1 MYMYIIKLLKKNMKN
16 YRLELYTCTCIIINA
31 NNAQSNNF
39 EIPESTPSKVRRL
52 SLGASISLF
61 TFILVGIGD
70 LSNVNVSYVC
80 MYVDRHMSYLTFNVS
95 IIIIIFKIIQH
106 LGMHMVYKATSLTV
120 RSYKPLSNIIV
131 YVDVNAYERVYAHIR
146 SVNNR

>member
-16 YRLELYTCTCIIINA
+16 YRLELYMYINA

-39 EIPESTPSKVRRL
+39 EIPESTPVITTSEYKFVYVYIGRDR
-52 SLGASISLF
+52 GF
-61 TFILVGIGD
+61 VKCKRFI
-70 LSNVNVSYVC
+70 C

>member
-16 YRLELYTCTCIIINA
+16 YRLELYMYINA

-39 EIPESTPSKVRRL
+39 EIPESTPSKVGRL
-52 SLGASISLF
+52 SRASISLF

-70 LSNVNVSYVC
+70 LSNVNVSY
-80 MYVDRHMSYLTFNVS
+80 RHMSYLTFNVS

-146 SVNNR
+146 SANNR

>member
-52 SLGASISLF
+52 SLRASISLF

-70 LSNVNVSYVC
+70 LSNVNVSYTC

-95 IIIIIFKIIQH
+95 IIITIFKIIQH
-106 LGMHMVYKATSLTV
+106 LGIHGIQGYKFNCSFVQT
-120 RSYKPLSNIIV
+120 IV
-131 YVDVNAYERVYAHIR
+131 KHYRLC
-146 SVNNR
+146 

>member
-16 YRLELYTCTCIIINA
+16 YSLELYMYMYINA

-52 SLGASISLF
+52 SLRASISLF

-70 LSNVNVSYVC
+70 LSNVNVSYTC

-95 IIIIIFKIIQH
+95 ILLSLKSFNTS
-106 LGMHMVYKATSLTV
+106 VYKATSLTAC
-120 RSYKPLSNIIV
+120 SYKPLSSCDD
-131 YVDVNAYERVYAHIR
+131 YRLC
-146 SVNNR
+146 

>member
-16 YRLELYTCTCIIINA
+16 YRLELYMYINA

-39 EIPESTPSKVRRL
+39 EIPESTPSKVGRL
-52 SLGASISLF
+52 SLRASISLF

-80 MYVDRHMSYLTFNVS
+80 MWTVTCHTLHLT
-95 IIIIIFKIIQH
+95 
-106 LGMHMVYKATSLTV
+106 
-120 RSYKPLSNIIV
+120 
-131 YVDVNAYERVYAHIR
+131 
-146 SVNNR
+146 

>member
-1 MYMYIIKLLKKNMKN
+1 
-16 YRLELYTCTCIIINA
+16 
-31 NNAQSNNF
+31 
-39 EIPESTPSKVRRL
+39 
-52 SLGASISLF
+52 
-61 TFILVGIGD
+61 
-70 LSNVNVSYVC
+70 
-80 MYVDRHMSYLTFNVS
+80 MSYLTFNVS
-95 IIIIIFKIIQH
+95 IIITIFKIIQH